1 MMIGMRAA
9 LRIEFLREKFADNL
23 RTHSW
28 AYLRAD
34 VAVKHAA
41 SFC

>member
-1 MMIGMRAA
+1 
-9 LRIEFLREKFADNL
+9 LRIEFLRERYADNL
-23 RTHSW
+23 QFGFL

-41 SFC
+41 SFCSIVGIN